1 MKNRPAN
8 IILPL
13 IIFLCLSG
21 LTVVLWQDYTEHD
34 EEIMRRHTETT
45 AEQIHMRLED
55 FIEERLSSLEVLA
68 DRWVERRPPDFSYT
82 RYRQFAETYFKHY
95 PGFQAINWVDTDGFI
110 RWVYPEEQNYAA
122 KDKNLHNHPE
132 TAVRESFARA
142 EKDRTYVITPCI
154 TLCQGGIGFA
164 SYWPLVYDGKMQGY
178 INGVFNISSVVKLRI
193 GENIFDEFRL
203 ALYEKNRLIYQYGF
217 DKELMASNRSVR
229 ATREIHFRGKI
240 WRLELEPLRISA
252 KNWLASYLGLENPTR
267 LMFLFFGLTLST
279 GLSFLFYSFMH
290 RMQMYQVAHG
300 QALYEVNERKRAEQ
314 EIQNLQRYNRGLIET
329 SLDPL
334 VTFDQKGIIL
344 DVNET
349 TIKATGRTREE
360 LIGTPFADY
369 FTDPEKAHKG
379 AMLVFETG
387 GVRDYELV
395 MKGDGSETIVS
406 YNASV
411 YKDQTGQVVGAFAAA
426 RDITDQRRLEQ
437 EREVLLKELSDKNKE
452 LETFVYTVSH
462 DLKTPIVTIEGFIG
476 AMRED
481 FGDQI
486 SEEQEK
492 YIKYMSDAAL
502 KMEAL
507 INDLLEFSRIG
518 RMTEKKRK
526 FSFAGIVKELL
537 KTLQPQ
543 IQARGIE
550 VDIQE
555 DLPDIYAEKKRFI
568 QVMENLLTNA
578 VKYIGKENPCPRID
592 IGVQDRDG
600 QNVFFVRDNGIGIEE
615 IYFEKIFQV
624 FQRLPSAKKA
634 GEGTGIG
641 LAIVK
646 RIIEHHGG
654 SVWVTSKPGEGSTFF
669 FTIKDKNKET

>member
-1 MKNRPAN
+1 MKNLPAN

-13 IIFLCLSG
+13 IIFLCLSSI
-21 LTVVLWQDYTEHD
+21 TVVLWQDYTEHD
-34 EEIMRRHTETT
+34 EEIMLRHTETT
-45 AEQIHMRLED
+45 LGQIHMRLED
-55 FIEERLSSLEVLA
+55 FMEERLSSLEVLA

-95 PGFQAINWVDTDGFI
+95 PGFQAINWIDPDGFI

-142 EKDRTYVITPCI
+142 ERDRKYVITPCVK
-154 TLCQGGIGFA
+154 LLQGGLGFA
-164 SYWPLVYDGKMQGY
+164 AYWPLIYDGKMQGY

-203 ALYEKNRLIYQYGF
+203 ALYEGDRLIYQHGF

-229 ATREIHFRGKI
+229 ATREIHFRGKT
-240 WRLELEPLRISA
+240 WRLELEPLRIST
-252 KNWLASYLGLENPTR
+252 KNGLSAYQGLETPTH
-267 LMFLFFGLTLST
+267 LMFLLFGLTLST

-290 RMQMYQVAHG
+290 RMQMCQVARD
-300 QALYEVNERKRAEQ
+300 QALYEVNEGKRAEQ
-314 EIQNLQRYNRGLIET
+314 EMENLQRYNRGLIET
-329 SLDPL
+329 SPDPL

-344 DVNET
+344 DVNGA

-360 LIGTPFADY
+360 LTGTPFADY

-387 GVRDYELV
+387 EVRDYELV

-426 RDITDQRRLEQ
+426 RNITDQRRLEQ
-437 EREVLLKELSDKNKE
+437 EREVLLKELSDKNEE
-452 LETFVYTVSH
+452 LQTFVYSVSH

-481 FGDQI
+481 FRDQI

-492 YIKYMSDAAL
+492 YIRYMSDAAL

-518 RMTEKKRK
+518 RMTEKKSK
-526 FSFAGIVKELL
+526 FSFAGIVKEVL
-537 KTLQPQ
+537 KTLRPQ

-555 DLPDIYAEKKRFI
+555 DLPDIYGEKKRFI

-592 IGVQDRDG
+592 VGAQDRDG
-600 QNVFFVRDNGIGIEE
+600 QKVFFVRDNGIGIEE
-615 IYFEKIFQV
+615 SYFEKIFQV
-624 FQRLPSAKKA
+624 FQRLPAAKKA

-646 RIIEHHGG
+646 RIIEHRGG

-669 FTIKDKNKET
+669 FTIKDKET

>member
-1 MKNRPAN
+1 MKNLPAN

-13 IIFLCLSG
+13 IIFLCLSSI
-21 LTVVLWQDYTEHD
+21 TVVLWQDYTEHD
-34 EEIMRRHTETT
+34 EKIMLRHTETT
-45 AEQIHMRLED
+45 VEQIHMRLEN
-55 FIEERLSSLEVLA
+55 FMEERLSSLEVLA
-68 DRWVERRPPDFSYT
+68 DRWVERRPPDFSHT

-110 RWVYPEEQNYAA
+110 RWVYPEKQNYAA
-122 KDKNLHNHPE
+122 KDKNLLNHPE
-132 TAVRESFARA
+132 TAVRGSFARA
-142 EKDRTYVITPCI
+142 ERDRKYVITPCVK
-154 TLCQGGIGFA
+154 LLQGGLGFA
-164 SYWPLVYDGKMQGY
+164 AYWPLIYDGKMQGY

-203 ALYEKNRLIYQYGF
+203 ALYEGNRLIYQHGF

-229 ATREIHFRGKI
+229 ATREIHFRGKT
-240 WRLELEPLRISA
+240 WRLELEPLGIST
-252 KNWLASYLGLENPTR
+252 KNELAAYLGLENPTH

-279 GLSFLFYSFMH
+279 GLSFLLYSFMH
-290 RMQMYQVAHG
+290 RMQMYKVALD

-329 SLDPL
+329 SPDPL

-344 DVNET
+344 DANEA
-349 TIKATGRTREE
+349 TIKAIGRTREE
-360 LIGTPFADY
+360 LTGTPFADY

-379 AMLVFETG
+379 AMWVFETG
-387 GVRDYELV
+387 EVRDYELV
-395 MKGDGSETIVS
+395 MKGDGSKTIVS

-426 RDITDQRRLEQ
+426 RNITDQRRLEQ
-437 EREVLLKELSDKNKE
+437 EREVLLKELSDKNEE
-452 LETFVYTVSH
+452 LQTFVYSVSH

-481 FGDQI
+481 FRDQI

-492 YIKYMSDAAL
+492 YIRYMSDAAL
-502 KMEAL
+502 KMESL

-518 RMTEKKRK
+518 RMTEKKSK
-526 FSFAGIVKELL
+526 FSFAGIVKEVL
-537 KTLQPQ
+537 KMIQPQ

-555 DLPDIYAEKKRFI
+555 DLPDIYGEKKRFI

-592 IGVQDRDG
+592 VGAQDRDG
-600 QNVFFVRDNGIGIEE
+600 QKVFFVRDNGIGIEKR
-615 IYFEKIFQV
+615 YFDKIFQI
-624 FQRLPSAKKA
+624 FQRLPAAKKH
-634 GEGTGIG
+634 GEGTGVG

-646 RIIEHHGG
+646 RIIELNGG
-654 SVWVTSKPGEGSTFF
+654 KIWLTSEPGKGSTFF
-669 FTIKDKNKET
+669 FTLKDKET

>member
-8 IILPL
+8 IIFPL

-55 FIEERLSSLEVLA
+55 FMEERLSSLEVLV
-68 DRWVERRPPDFSYT
+68 DRWVERRPPDFSYA
-82 RYRQFAETYFKHY
+82 RYRQFAETYCKHY

-110 RWVYPEEQNYAA
+110 RWVYPEKQNYPA

-142 EKDRTYVITPCI
+142 ERDRKYVITPCVK
-154 TLCQGGIGFA
+154 LLQGGLGFA
-164 SYWPLVYDGKMQGY
+164 TYWPLIYDGKMQGY

-203 ALYEKNRLIYQYGF
+203 ALYEGDRLIYQHGF
-217 DKELMASNRSVR
+217 DKELMASNRSAR
-229 ATREIHFRGKI
+229 ATREIHFRGKT
-240 WRLELEPLRISA
+240 WRLELEPLRITA
-252 KNWLASYLGLENPTR
+252 KNGFAAYLGLENPTH
-267 LMFLFFGLTLST
+267 LMFLFFGLILST
-279 GLSFLFYSFMH
+279 GLSFLLYFFMH
-290 RMQMYQVAHG
+290 RMQMYQVARD
-300 QALYEVNERKRAEQ
+300 QALYEVNERKK
-314 EIQNLQRYNRGLIET
+314 T
-329 SLDPL
+329 
-334 VTFDQKGIIL
+334 
-344 DVNET
+344 
-349 TIKATGRTREE
+349 
-360 LIGTPFADY
+360 
-369 FTDPEKAHKG
+369 
-379 AMLVFETG
+379 
-387 GVRDYELV
+387 
-395 MKGDGSETIVS
+395 
-406 YNASV
+406 
-411 YKDQTGQVVGAFAAA
+411 
-426 RDITDQRRLEQ
+426 EQ
-437 EREVLLKELSDKNKE
+437 EREVLLNELSDKNEE
-452 LETFVYTVSH
+452 LETFVYSVSH

-486 SEEQEK
+486 SEEQEE
-492 YIKYMSDAAL
+492 YIRYMSDAVL
-502 KMEAL
+502 NMEAL

-518 RMTEKKRK
+518 RMTQKKSK
-526 FSFAGIVKELL
+526 FSFAGLVKKVLNPL
-537 KTLQPQ
+537 RPQ

-555 DLPDIYAEKKRFI
+555 DLPDIYGEKKRFI

-646 RIIEHHGG
+646 RIVEHHGG
-654 SVWVTSKPGEGSTFF
+654 SVWVTSKPGEGSAFF
-669 FTIKDKNKET
+669 FTIKNKET

>member
-1 MKNRPAN
+1 MLN
-8 IILPL
+8 ISIFRFNKLLP
-13 IIFLCLSG
+13 IAVFLLLG
-21 LTVVLWQDYTEHD
+21 GITVVLWQDHAEHD
-34 EEIMRRHTETT
+34 EEIMLRHTETT
-45 AEQIHMRLED
+45 AEQIHMRLKD
-55 FIEERLSSLEVLA
+55 FMEERLSSLEVLA

-142 EKDRTYVITPCI
+142 ERDRKYVITPCVK
-154 TLCQGGIGFA
+154 LLQGGLGFA
-164 SYWPLVYDGKMQGY
+164 AYWPLIYDGKMQGY

-203 ALYEKNRLIYQYGF
+203 ALYEGDRLIYQHGF

-229 ATREIHFRGKI
+229 ATREIHFRGKT
-240 WRLELEPLRISA
+240 WRLELEPLRITA
-252 KNWLASYLGLENPTR
+252 KNGLAAYLGLENPTH

-279 GLSFLFYSFMH
+279 GLSFLLYSFMH
-290 RMQMYQVAHG
+290 RMQMYQVARD

-329 SLDPL
+329 SPDPL

-344 DVNET
+344 DVNEA

-360 LIGTPFADY
+360 LTGTPFADY

-387 GVRDYELV
+387 EVRDYELV

-426 RDITDQRRLEQ
+426 RNITDQRRLEQ
-437 EREVLLKELSDKNKE
+437 EREALLNELSDKNEE
-452 LETFVYTVSH
+452 LETFVYSVSH

-481 FGDQI
+481 FRDQI

-492 YIKYMSDAAL
+492 YIRYMSDAAL

-518 RMTEKKRK
+518 RLTEKKSK
-526 FSFAGIVKELL
+526 FSFTGIVKEVL

-550 VDIQE
+550 VKIQE
-555 DLPDIYAEKKRFI
+555 DLPDIYGEKKRFI

-592 IGVQDRDG
+592 VGVQDRDG
-600 QNVFFVRDNGIGIEE
+600 QNVFFVRDNGIGIEG

-654 SVWVTSKPGEGSTFF
+654 SIWVTSRPGEGSTFF
-669 FTIKDKNKET
+669 FTIT

>member
-21 LTVVLWQDYTEHD
+21 ITVVLWQDYTEHD
-34 EEIMRRHTETT
+34 EEIMLRHTETT
-45 AEQIHMRLED
+45 VEQIHMRLED
-55 FIEERLSSLEVLA
+55 FMEERLSSLEVLA

-82 RYRQFAETYFKHY
+82 RYRQFAETYFKHH

-142 EKDRTYVITPCI
+142 ERDRKYVITPCVK
-154 TLCQGGIGFA
+154 LLQGGLGFA
-164 SYWPLVYDGKMQGY
+164 AYWPLIYDGKMQGY

-203 ALYEKNRLIYQYGF
+203 VLYEGDRLIYQHGF

-229 ATREIHFRGKI
+229 ATREIHFRGKT
-240 WRLELEPLRISA
+240 WRLELEPLRITA
-252 KNWLASYLGLENPTR
+252 KNELAAYLGLKNPTH

-279 GLSFLFYSFMH
+279 GLSFLLYSFMH
-290 RMQMYQVAHG
+290 RMQMYKVALD

-329 SLDPL
+329 SPDPL

-344 DVNET
+344 DANEG

-360 LIGTPFADY
+360 LTGTPFADY

-379 AMLVFETG
+379 AMLVFESG
-387 GVRDYELV
+387 EVRDYELV

-426 RDITDQRRLEQ
+426 RNITDQRRLEQ
-437 EREVLLKELSDKNKE
+437 EREVLLKELSDKNEE
-452 LETFVYTVSH
+452 LQTFVYSVSH

-481 FGDQI
+481 FSDQI

-492 YIKYMSDAAL
+492 YIRYMSDAAL
-502 KMEAL
+502 KMESL

-518 RMTEKKRK
+518 RMAEKKSK
-526 FSFAGIVKELL
+526 FSFAGIVKEVL
-537 KTLQPQ
+537 KTLRPQ
-543 IQARGIE
+543 IQASGIE

-555 DLPDIYAEKKRFI
+555 DLPDIYGEKKRFI

-592 IGVQDRDG
+592 VGAQDRDG
-600 QNVFFVRDNGIGIEE
+600 QKLFFVRDNGIGIEG

-624 FQRLPSAKKA
+624 FQRLPAAKKA

-641 LAIVK
+641 LAIAK

-654 SVWVTSKPGEGSTFF
+654 SIWVASKPGEGSTFF
-669 FTIKDKNKET
+669 FTIKGKEA

>member
-1 MKNRPAN
+1 MKIRPAN

-13 IIFLCLSG
+13 IIFLCLSSI
-21 LTVVLWQDYTEHD
+21 TVVLWQDHTERD
-34 EEIMRRHTETT
+34 EEIMLRHTET
-45 AEQIHMRLED
+45 AVEQIHMRLED
-55 FIEERLSSLEVLA
+55 FMEERLSSLEVLA

-95 PGFQAINWVDTDGFI
+95 PGFQAINWVDPDGFI

-142 EKDRTYVITPCI
+142 ERDRKYVITPCVK
-154 TLCQGGIGFA
+154 LLQGGLGFA
-164 SYWPLVYDGKMQGY
+164 TYWPLIYDGKMQGY
-178 INGVFNISSVVKLRI
+178 INGVFNISSVIKLRI

-203 ALYEKNRLIYQYGF
+203 ALYEGDRLIYQHGF

-229 ATREIHFRGKI
+229 ATREIHFSGKT
-240 WRLELEPLRISA
+240 WRLELEPLRITA
-252 KNWLASYLGLENPTR
+252 KNGLAAYLGLENPTH

-279 GLSFLFYSFMH
+279 GLSFLVYSFMH
-290 RMQMYQVAHG
+290 RMQMYQVARD
-300 QALYEVNERKRAEQ
+300 QALYEVNERKHAEQ
-314 EIQNLQRYNRGLIET
+314 EIQDLQRYNRGLIET
-329 SLDPL
+329 SPDPL

-344 DVNET
+344 DVNEA
-349 TIKATGRTREE
+349 TIKATGGTREE
-360 LIGTPFADY
+360 LTGTPFADY

-387 GVRDYELV
+387 EVRDYELV

-411 YKDQTGQVVGAFAAA
+411 YEDQTGQVVGAFAAA
-426 RDITDQRRLEQ
+426 RNITDQRRLEQ
-437 EREVLLKELSDKNKE
+437 EREVLLKELSDKNEE
-452 LETFVYTVSH
+452 LQTFVYSVSH

-481 FGDQI
+481 FGDLI

-518 RMTEKKRK
+518 RMTEKKSK
-526 FSFAGIVKELL
+526 FSFAGLVKEIL
-537 KTLQPQ
+537 KTLRPQ

-555 DLPDIYAEKKRFI
+555 DLPDIYGGKKRFI

-592 IGVQDRDG
+592 VGAQDRDG
-600 QNVFFVRDNGIGIEE
+600 QKLFFVRDNGIGIEKR
-615 IYFEKIFQV
+615 YFDKIFQV
-624 FQRLPSAKKA
+624 FQRLPAAKKH
-634 GEGTGIG
+634 GEGTGVG

-646 RIIEHHGG
+646 RIIELNGG
-654 SVWVTSKPGEGSTFF
+654 KIWLTSEPGKGSTFF
-669 FTIKDKNKET
+669 FQLNLS

>member
-203 ALYEKNRLIYQYGF
+203 ALYEGDRLIYQHGF

-229 ATREIHFRGKI
+229 ATREIHFRGKT
-240 WRLELEPLRISA
+240 WRLELEPLRITA
-252 KNWLASYLGLENPTR
+252 KNGLASYLGLENPTR
-267 LMFLFFGLTLST
+267 LMFLFFGLMLST
-279 GLSFLFYSFMH
+279 GLSFLLYSFMH
-290 RMQMYQVAHG
+290 RMQMYQVARD

-314 EIQNLQRYNRGLIET
+314 EIQNLQLYNRRLIET
-329 SLDPL
+329 NLDPL

-344 DVNET
+344 DVNEG

-379 AMLVFETG
+379 AMLVFESG
-387 GVRDYELV
+387 EVRDYELV

-426 RDITDQRRLEQ
+426 RNITDQRRLEQ
-437 EREVLLKELSDKNKE
+437 ERQVFIKELSDKNEE
-452 LETFVYTVSH
+452 LETFVYSVSH
-462 DLKTPIVTIEGFIG
+462 DLKTPLVTIEGFIG

-481 FGDQI
+481 FGNQI
-486 SEEQEK
+486 SEDQEK

-669 FTIKDKNKET
+669 FTIKHQQF

>member
-34 EEIMRRHTETT
+34 EEIMLRHTETT
-45 AEQIHMRLED
+45 VEQIHMRLED
-55 FIEERLSSLEVLA
+55 FMEERLSSLEVLA

-82 RYRQFAETYFKHY
+82 RYRQFAETYCRHY

-110 RWVYPEEQNYAA
+110 RWIYPEEQNYAA
-122 KDKNLHNHPE
+122 KDKNMHNHPE
-132 TAVRESFARA
+132 TAVRESFAHA
-142 EKDRTYVITPCI
+142 EKDRTYVITPCV

-164 SYWPLVYDGKMQGY
+164 SYWPLIYDGKIQGY
-178 INGVFNISSVVKLRI
+178 INGIFNVRSVVESRT
-193 GENIFDEFRL
+193 GRDFFDEFRL
-203 ALYEKNRLIYQYGF
+203 ALYEGDRLIYQHGF

-229 ATREIHFRGKI
+229 ATREIHFRGKT
-240 WRLELEPLRISA
+240 WRLELEPLRIST
-252 KNWLASYLGLENPTR
+252 KNELAAYLGLENPTR
-267 LMFLFFGLTLST
+267 LMFLFFGLMLST
-279 GLSFLFYSFMH
+279 GLSFLLYSFMH
-290 RMQMYQVAHG
+290 RMQMYQVARD

-314 EIQNLQRYNRGLIET
+314 EIQNLQRYNRMLIET
-329 SLDPL
+329 NLDPL

-344 DVNET
+344 DVNEA
-349 TIKATGRTREE
+349 TIKAIGRTREE

-369 FTDPEKAHKG
+369 FADPEKAHKG
-379 AMLVFETG
+379 AMWVFETG
-387 GVRDYELV
+387 EVRDYELV

-426 RDITDQRRLEQ
+426 RNITDQRRLEQ
-437 EREVLLKELSDKNKE
+437 EREVLLKELSDKNEE
-452 LETFVYTVSH
+452 LQTFVYSVSH

-481 FGDQI
+481 FRDQI

-492 YIKYMSDAAL
+492 YIRYISDAAL
-502 KMEAL
+502 KMESL

-518 RMTEKKRK
+518 RMSEKKSK
-526 FSFAGIVKELL
+526 FSFAGIVKEVL
-537 KTLQPQ
+537 KMIQPQ

-555 DLPDIYAEKKRFI
+555 DLPDIYGEKKRFI

-592 IGVQDRDG
+592 VGAQDRDG
-600 QNVFFVRDNGIGIEE
+600 QKVFFVRDNGIGIEKR
-615 IYFEKIFQV
+615 YFDKIFQI
-624 FQRLPSAKKA
+624 FQRLPAAKKH
-634 GEGTGIG
+634 GEGTGVG

-646 RIIEHHGG
+646 RIIELNGG
-654 SVWVTSKPGEGSTFF
+654 KIWLTSEPGKGSTFF
-669 FTIKDKNKET
+669 FTLKDKET

>member
-21 LTVVLWQDYTEHD
+21 ITVVLWQDYTEHD

-45 AEQIHMRLED
+45 AQQIHMRLKD
-55 FIEERLSSLEVLA
+55 FMEERLSSLEVLA

-82 RYRQFAETYFKHY
+82 RYRQFAETYYKYY
-95 PGFQAINWVDTDGFI
+95 PGFQAINWVDTEGFI
-110 RWVYPEEQNYAA
+110 RRVYPEEQNYAA

-142 EKDRTYVITPCI
+142 ERDRKYVITPCGK
-154 TLCQGGIGFA
+154 LLQGGLGFA
-164 SYWPLVYDGKMQGY
+164 AYWPLIYDGKMQGY

-203 ALYEKNRLIYQYGF
+203 ALYEGNRLIYQHGF

-229 ATREIHFRGKI
+229 ATREIHFRGKT
-240 WRLELEPLRISA
+240 WRLELEPLGIST
-252 KNWLASYLGLENPTR
+252 KNELAAYLGLENPTH

-290 RMQMYQVAHG
+290 RMQMYKVALD

-329 SLDPL
+329 SPDPL

-344 DVNET
+344 DANEA
-349 TIKATGRTREE
+349 TIKAIGRTREE
-360 LIGTPFADY
+360 LTGTPFADY

-379 AMLVFETG
+379 AMWVFETG
-387 GVRDYELV
+387 EVRDYELV
-395 MKGDGSETIVS
+395 IKGDGSETIVS

-426 RDITDQRRLEQ
+426 RNITDQRRLEQ
-437 EREVLLKELSDKNKE
+437 EREVLLKELSDKNEE
-452 LETFVYTVSH
+452 LQTFVYSVSH

-481 FGDQI
+481 FRDQI

-492 YIKYMSDAAL
+492 YIRYMSDAAL

-518 RMTEKKRK
+518 RMTEKKSK
-526 FSFAGIVKELL
+526 FSFAGIVKEVL
-537 KTLQPQ
+537 KMIQPQ

-555 DLPDIYAEKKRFI
+555 DLPDIYGEKKRFI

-592 IGVQDRDG
+592 VGAQDRDG
-600 QNVFFVRDNGIGIEE
+600 QKVFFVRDNGIGIEKR
-615 IYFEKIFQV
+615 YFDKIFQI
-624 FQRLPSAKKA
+624 FQRLPAAKKH
-634 GEGTGIG
+634 GKGTGVG

-646 RIIEHHGG
+646 RIIELNGG
-654 SVWVTSKPGEGSTFF
+654 KIWLTSEPGKGSTFF
-669 FTIKDKNKET
+669 FTLKDKET

>member
-1 MKNRPAN
+1 MKNRLAN

-13 IIFLCLSG
+13 IIFLCLSSI
-21 LTVVLWQDYTEHD
+21 TVVLWQDYTEHD
-34 EEIMRRHTETT
+34 KEIMRRHTETT

-55 FIEERLSSLEVLA
+55 FMEERLSSLEVLA
-68 DRWVERRPPDFSYT
+68 DRWAERRHPDFSYT

-142 EKDRTYVITPCI
+142 ERDRKYVITPCVK
-154 TLCQGGIGFA
+154 LLQGGLGFA
-164 SYWPLVYDGKMQGY
+164 AYWPLIYDGKMQGY

-203 ALYEKNRLIYQYGF
+203 ALYEGNRLIYQHGF
-217 DKELMASNRSVR
+217 DKELMSSNRSVR
-229 ATREIHFRGKI
+229 ATREIHFRGKT
-240 WRLELEPLRISA
+240 WRLELEPLRIST
-252 KNWLASYLGLENPTR
+252 KNELAAYLGLENPTH

-279 GLSFLFYSFMH
+279 GLSFLLYSFMH
-290 RMQMYQVAHG
+290 RMQMYQVARD

-329 SLDPL
+329 SPDPL

-344 DVNET
+344 DANEA
-349 TIKATGRTREE
+349 TIKAIGRTREE
-360 LIGTPFADY
+360 LTGTPFADY

-379 AMLVFETG
+379 AMWVFETG
-387 GVRDYELV
+387 EVRDYELV

-426 RDITDQRRLEQ
+426 RNITDQRRLEQ
-437 EREVLLKELSDKNKE
+437 ERQVFIKELSDKNEE

-476 AMRED
+476 ALKED
-481 FGDQI
+481 FGDRL
-486 SEEQEK
+486 SEDAK
-492 YIKYMSDAAL
+492 TYLKYMSDASQ
-502 KMEAL
+502 KMEDL
-507 INDLLEFSRIG
+507 INDLLDLSRIG
-518 RMTEKKRK
+518 RVAEKKEDLP
-526 FSFAGIVKELL
+526 FATIIEEVLNIL
-537 KTLQPQ
+537 KPQLQEK
-543 IQARGIE
+543 GIE
-550 VDIQE
+550 VQIQKN
-555 DLPDIYAEKKRFI
+555 LPVVFGDKKRYV
-568 QVMENLLTNA
+568 QLLENLLANA
-578 VKYIGKENPCPRID
+578 VKYIGQDNQTPRIEVG
-592 IGVQDRDG
+592 IQKQNN

-615 IYFEKIFQV
+615 RYFDKIFQV
-624 FQRLPSAKKA
+624 FQRLPSAKKH
-634 GEGTGIG
+634 GKGTGIG

-646 RIIEHHGG
+646 RIIELNGG
-654 SVWVTSKPGEGSTFF
+654 KIWLTSELGKGSTFF
-669 FTIKDKNKET
+669 FTLKES

>member
-8 IILPL
+8 IIFPL

-55 FIEERLSSLEVLA
+55 FMEERLSSLEVLA
-68 DRWVERRPPDFSYT
+68 DRWVERRPPDFSYA
-82 RYRQFAETYFKHY
+82 RYRQFAETYCKHY

-110 RWVYPEEQNYAA
+110 RWVYPEKQNYPA

-142 EKDRTYVITPCI
+142 ERDRKYVITPCVK
-154 TLCQGGIGFA
+154 LLQGGLGFA
-164 SYWPLVYDGKMQGY
+164 TYWPLIYDGKMQGY

-193 GENIFDEFRL
+193 GENIFNEFRL
-203 ALYEKNRLIYQYGF
+203 ALYEGDRLIYQHGF
-217 DKELMASNRSVR
+217 DKELMASNRSAR
-229 ATREIHFRGKI
+229 ATREIRFRGKT
-240 WRLELEPLRISA
+240 WRLELEPLRITA
-252 KNWLASYLGLENPTR
+252 KNELAAYLGLENPTR
-267 LMFLFFGLTLST
+267 LMFLFFGLMLST
-279 GLSFLFYSFMH
+279 GLSFLLYSFMH
-290 RMQMYQVAHG
+290 RMQMYQVARD

-314 EIQNLQRYNRGLIET
+314 EIQNLQLYNRRLIET
-329 SLDPL
+329 NLDPL

-344 DVNET
+344 DVNEG

-360 LIGTPFADY
+360 LIGTLFADY

-379 AMLVFETG
+379 AMLVFESG
-387 GVRDYELV
+387 EVRDYELV

-426 RDITDQRRLEQ
+426 RNITDQRRLEQ
-437 EREVLLKELSDKNKE
+437 ERQVFIKELSDKNEE
-452 LETFVYTVSH
+452 LETFVYSVSH

-486 SEEQEK
+486 SEEQEE
-492 YIKYMSDAAL
+492 YIRYISHAVL
-502 KMEAL
+502 NMEAL

-518 RMTEKKRK
+518 RMTEKKSK
-526 FSFAGIVKELL
+526 FSFAGIVKEVL

-543 IQARGIE
+543 IKARGIE

-555 DLPDIYAEKKRFI
+555 DLPDIYGEKKRFI

-624 FQRLPSAKKA
+624 FQRLPSAKRV

-654 SVWVTSKPGEGSTFF
+654 SAWVASKPGEGSTFF
-669 FTIKDKNKET
+669 FTINDKET

>member
-21 LTVVLWQDYTEHD
+21 ISVVLWQDYTERD
-34 EEIMRRHTETT
+34 EEIMLRHTETT
-45 AEQIHMRLED
+45 AELIHMRLKD
-55 FIEERLSSLEVLA
+55 FMEERLSSLEVLA

-142 EKDRTYVITPCI
+142 ERDRKYVITPCVK
-154 TLCQGGIGFA
+154 LLQGGLGFA
-164 SYWPLVYDGKMQGY
+164 AYWPLIYDGKMQGY
-178 INGVFNISSVVKLRI
+178 INGVLNISSVVKLGI

-203 ALYEKNRLIYQYGF
+203 ALYEGDRLIYQHGF
-217 DKELMASNRSVR
+217 DKELMASKRSAH
-229 ATREIHFRGKI
+229 ATREIHFRGKT
-240 WRLELEPLRISA
+240 WRLELEPLRITA
-252 KNWLASYLGLENPTR
+252 KNGLAAYLGLENPTL

-290 RMQMYQVAHG
+290 RMQMYQVARDH
-300 QALYEVNERKRAEQ
+300 ALYEVNERKRAEQ

-329 SLDPL
+329 SPDPL

-344 DVNET
+344 DVNEA

-360 LIGTPFADY
+360 LTGTPFADY

-387 GVRDYELV
+387 EVRDYELV

-426 RDITDQRRLEQ
+426 RNITDQRRLEQ
-437 EREVLLKELSDKNKE
+437 EREVLLNELSDKNEE
-452 LETFVYTVSH
+452 LKTFVYSVSH

-481 FGDQI
+481 FRDQI

-492 YIKYMSDAAL
+492 YIRYMSDAAL

-518 RMTEKKRK
+518 RLTEKKSE
-526 FSFAGIVKELL
+526 FSFAGIVKEVL
-537 KTLQPQ
+537 KMIQPQ

-555 DLPDIYAEKKRFI
+555 DLPDICGEKKRFI

-592 IGVQDRDG
+592 VGAQDRDG
-600 QNVFFVRDNGIGIEE
+600 QKVFFVRDNGIGIEE
-615 IYFEKIFQV
+615 SYFEKIFQV
-624 FQRLPSAKKA
+624 FQRLPAAKKA

-654 SVWVTSKPGEGSTFF
+654 SVWVTSKPGVGSTFF
-669 FTIKDKNKET
+669 FTIKDKET